1 MLVERVT
8 KIIVKDKKRTN
19 NLSKQ
24 PGGSTVEV
32 YYKDYPIVH
41 VYTNVK
47 YPQAFIKKIGE
58 STQKNSILKTIIVTE
73 K

>member
-1 MLVERVT
+1 MLVEKVT
-8 KIIVKDKKRTN
+8 KIIVNDKKRTN
-19 NLSKQ
+19 NMSKS

-47 YPQAFIKKIGE
+47 YPQAYIKKI
-58 STQKNSILKTIIVTE
+58 SKTKQIRDILKVVIVTE